1 MIEKLRGQSC
11 GMQRVMLLGLFFC
24 VTLFFFIGTKQA
36 WWSSFRVDN
45 SNERR
50 QIDTSL
56 YRYQNV
62 DPTQSSEANDSYKNL
77 VKQQSLLARLENA
90 YVFEQ
95 PEKYHQLRIELN
107 DTRLSLIETEDYDL
121 LKEQQPAIGTLIK
134 ERIRLRHI
142 RDDVIISPLDMTDWL
157 LKLLR
162 FIGMLWVPI
171 CVFLTSRILED
182 ELSHPSVNKGVPKRF
197 HQKVLTKWQE
207 IGYSLVM
214 SVLLVGGTVC
224 VLSALFGQGIGGLG
238 RIDVLFMATPQA
250 IPSYFTVLIYLVY
263 FFLLYTFVF
272 LCSVVLN
279 GLTRQF
285 YMTLFIELFVYS
297 LVWLIPKE
305 NFPKSLSF
313 LQVFHPTSV
322 LEGRFIMASRG
333 GEWNGITGMLLLIVG
348 IGVLIVLIQMLQLE
362 DKVWKGGRG

>member
-1 MIEKLRGQSC
+1 MIEKLKGQSR
-11 GMQRVMLLGLFFC
+11 GKQRVLLLGLFFC

-36 WWSSFRVDN
+36 WWSSFRVNN

-50 QIDTSL
+50 QIDMSL

-62 DPTQSSEANDSYKNL
+62 DPTQSSEATDSYKNL

-107 DTRLSLIETEDYDL
+107 DTRLSLVDTQDYDL

-134 ERIRLRHI
+134 ERIRLELI
-142 RDDVIISPLDMTDWL
+142 RDDVIVSPLDMTSWL
-157 LKLLR
+157 LQLLR
-162 FIGMLWVPI
+162 FIGILWVPI

-182 ELSHPSVNKGVPKRF
+182 ELSHPSINKGVPKRF
-197 HQKVLTKWQE
+197 HQKVFAKWQE
-207 IGYSLVM
+207 IGYSLAM
-214 SVLLVGGTVC
+214 SLLLVGGTVC
-224 VLSALFGQGIGGLG
+224 MLSALFGQGIGGLG
-238 RIDVLFMATPQA
+238 RIDVLFMTTPQTV
-250 IPSYFTVLIYLVY
+250 PSYMTVLIYLGY
-263 FFLLYTFVF
+263 FFLLYTFIF

-279 GLTRQF
+279 ALTRQF
-285 YMTLFIELFVYS
+285 YLTLFIELFVYS

-305 NFPKSLSF
+305 NFPKYVSF
-313 LQVFHPTSV
+313 LQVFHPTLV
-322 LEGRFIMASRG
+322 LEGRFISASSG
-333 GEWNGITGMLLLIVG
+333 GEWNGMTGMFLLIVG
-348 IGVLIVLIQMLQLE
+348 IGVLIVLIQILQLG